1 MKTVLT
7 KETKK
12 AFDIISKLNTKNLP
26 IVAADGYLSAI
37 IPLGKIKIAFG
48 DNSLIPDN
56 INTGLSNDMLKY
68 ISSFNPGASIEVLA
82 ENSNTV
88 TIKAGRSKSR
98 FTTLDKT
105 SIDFKE
111 FDNTQALEVECDRF
125 LEELLNTALM
135 CNTETSAQIL
145 AKTIYIKYRSAYKD
159 ILIIGTDG
167 SQLLRT
173 IMDCGDGGENDLE
186 VMIPSQ
192 SVKIM
197 SMLFKDSEKLY
208 LASTARSLVVTNEAG
223 TRFDFVQNEC
233 SYPTDGMY
241 RATTPEETASSFVFD
256 RDALVESVSR
266 CLSLAQG
273 QLMTDF
279 HITLSPQL
287 SELQILCNCS
297 ALLFTDSVPIKYE
310 GADKEDKTALFTA
323 KKFLN
328 IIKSFDDEEIKG
340 YLGTYNRGVIFENV
354 IPESASGEKIK
365 KSGCLLPL
373 AKR

>member
-1 MKTVLT
+1 MKTTLT

-111 FDNTQALEVECDRF
+111 VDNTQALEVKCDKF

-145 AKTIYIKYRSAYKD
+145 AKTIYVRYRSAYKD
-159 ILIIGTDG
+159 ILIMGTDG
-167 SQLLRT
+167 SQLLKT
-173 IMDCGDGGENDLE
+173 IMDCDGGENDLE

-208 LASTARSLVVTNEAG
+208 LATTNRSLIVTNEAG

-233 SYPTDGMY
+233 SYPMENMS
-241 RATTPEETASSFVFD
+241 RATTPEETAASFVFD
-256 RDALVESVSR
+256 RDELVESVSR
-266 CLSLAQG
+266 CLGLVQG

-279 HITLSPQL
+279 RITLSPQL

-297 ALLFTDSVPIKYE
+297 ALQFTDSIPIKYE

-354 IPESASGEKIK
+354 IPESSSGEKIK